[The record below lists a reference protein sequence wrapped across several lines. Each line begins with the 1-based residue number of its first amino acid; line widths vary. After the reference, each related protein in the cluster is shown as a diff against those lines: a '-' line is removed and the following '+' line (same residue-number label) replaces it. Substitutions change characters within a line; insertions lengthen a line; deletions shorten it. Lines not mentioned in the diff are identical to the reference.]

1 MSRVGLSII
10 VAAVVGV
17 SLTGCSSAL
26 SSNSSS
32 EQLQSLKFESDPPG
46 AEIHTAQGQT
56 CKTPCELTVPS
67 HEQTVIISKDDY
79 MQQTFHVTLG
89 PAAGPLV
96 LGKSAANSRT
106 QSGPRRAAAGAE
118 ASRATQQQDA
128 KII

>member
-1 MSRVGLSII
+1 MSRVGLSVV

-32 EQLQSLKFESDPPG
+32 EQLQALKFESDPPG
-46 AEIHTAQGQT
+46 AEIRTAPGQT
-56 CKTPCELTVPS
+56 CTTPCELKVPS
-67 HEQTVIISKDDY
+67 HEQSVTITKDNY
-79 MQQTFHVTLG
+79 VQQTFHVTLG
-89 PAAGPLV
+89 PQPDH
-96 LGKSAANSRT
+96 SFWENPPPTRT

-118 ASRATQQQDA
+118 AGRATQQQDA